1 MAEYVEVD
9 VRGLSCPE
17 PVLLAMDAMQDHP
30 GKLIRVLGDEAH
42 TRKNIEKMLE
52 YENRSGQT
60 TVRPDGCFEIVSGV
74 MREKKPYQVL
84 TFHTTDAAME
94 MESFCKQNGIA
105 GRLVPVPR
113 RLSAGCGIA
122 WRMEAEVYAQYQTV
136 IADCGI
142 EIEQSEALV
151 F

>member
-1 MAEYVEVD
+1 
-9 VRGLSCPE
+9 
-17 PVLLAMDAMQDHP
+17 
-30 GKLIRVLGDEAH
+30 
-42 TRKNIEKMLE
+42 
-52 YENRSGQT
+52 
-60 TVRPDGCFEIVSGV
+60 

-105 GRLVPVPR
+105 VGWCRCRADCPPDAASR
-113 RLSAGCGIA
+113 GA
-122 WRMEAEVYAQYQTV
+122 WKPEVYAQYQTV

>member
-1 MAEYVEVD
+1 
-9 VRGLSCPE
+9 
-17 PVLLAMDAMQDHP
+17 
-30 GKLIRVLGDEAH
+30 
-42 TRKNIEKMLE
+42 
-52 YENRSGQT
+52 
-60 TVRPDGCFEIVSGV
+60 
-74 MREKKPYQVL
+74 MREKKQYQVL

-122 WRMEAEVYAQYQTV
+122 WRVEAAVWAQYRAC
-136 IADCGI
+136 IEHSGI